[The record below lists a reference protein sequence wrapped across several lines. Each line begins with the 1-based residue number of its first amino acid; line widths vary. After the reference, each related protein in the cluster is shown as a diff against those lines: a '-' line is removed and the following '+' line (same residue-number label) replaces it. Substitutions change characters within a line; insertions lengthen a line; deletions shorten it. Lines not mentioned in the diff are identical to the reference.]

1 MANRHS
7 IFPPTY
13 LANEDGLLATG
24 GTITE
29 NTILQAYFNGIFP
42 WYEGSI
48 PQWYAP
54 NPRFVLYPNQL
65 KVSKS
70 MQQLVRK
77 NYFEFTW
84 NTAFVDVIRCCEQIP
99 RQGQWGTWIN
109 EDIITTY
116 TALHQKGWAFSAE
129 TWQNGDLVGGL
140 YGLQIGKIF
149 CGESMFSL
157 VSNAS
162 KFAFIKAVEHLKNI
176 GITLIDCQVYT
187 PHLESLGAV
196 HIPRTNFEEYLPTY
210 PVPSI

>member
-1 MANRHS
+1 MATLQS

-13 LANEDGLLATG
+13 LADEDGRLATG

-29 NTILQAYFNGIFP
+29 NTILQAYHKGIFP
-42 WYEGSI
+42 WYEGST

-70 MQQLVRK
+70 MQQIIRK
-77 NYFEFTW
+77 NHFQFSW
-84 NTAFVDVIRCCEQIP
+84 NTAFSDVIQCCEQIP
-99 RQGQWGTWIN
+99 RQGQYGTWIN
-109 EDIITTY
+109 SDIITTY
-116 TALHQKGWAFSAE
+116 TALHHKGWAFSAE
-129 TWQNGDLVGGL
+129 TWLEGDLVGGL
-140 YGLQIGKIF
+140 YGLQIGSVF

-162 KFAFIKAVEHLKNI
+162 KFAFIKAVEHLKNK
-176 GITLIDCQVYT
+176 GVTLIDCQVYT

-196 HIPRTNFEEYLPTY
+196 HIPRTKFEEYLPTY
-210 PVPSI
+210 AAPTI